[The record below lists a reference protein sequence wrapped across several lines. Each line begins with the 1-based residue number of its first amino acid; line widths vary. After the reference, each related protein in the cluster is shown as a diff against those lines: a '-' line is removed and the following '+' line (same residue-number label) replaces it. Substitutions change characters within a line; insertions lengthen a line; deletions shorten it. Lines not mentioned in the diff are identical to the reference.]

1 MQKVIN
7 SLIPNKM
14 HKITYVLFHSSRME
28 YVKFCL
34 DMDEVRK
41 SIDAFDK
48 AGYQIIKIEKYEPA
62 TVNWQGHQEGH
73 PRQHDRNGLFQQAQS
88 KRAQE

>member
-1 MQKVIN
+1 
-7 SLIPNKM
+7 M

-34 DMDEVRK
+34 DMDEVKK

-48 AGYQIIKIEKYEPA
+48 AGYQIIKIEKYEPS
-62 TVNWQGHQEGH
+62 TVNQ
-73 PRQHDRNGLFQQAQS
+73 
-88 KRAQE
+88 

>member
-1 MQKVIN
+1 
-7 SLIPNKM
+7 M
-14 HKITYVLFHSSRME
+14 HKITYVLFHGSRFE

-48 AGYQIIKIEKYEPA
+48 ANYQIIKIEKYEPSVA
-62 TVNWQGHQEGH
+62 NQ
-73 PRQHDRNGLFQQAQS
+73 
-88 KRAQE
+88 